1 VKIDDIDNIGEKPMK
16 LSYSISGISDRVL
29 YNPFVSE
36 VELLPLVGKG
46 AITEDNDRD
55 RIGFEEEESP
65 LPPEDHPTDSRNSVL
80 FGFFSALIVLGA
92 IGGVVA
98 SQVSQMS
105 RGIIRTVPSEYQKAA
120 RDFQAGGW

>member
-1 VKIDDIDNIGEKPMK
+1 MKIDDIDNIGEKPMK
-16 LSYSISGISDRVL
+16 LSYSISGISDQIL

-36 VELLPLVGKG
+36 VELLPPVGKG
-46 AITEDNDRD
+46 AIAEDGD
-55 RIGFEEEESP
+55 RIVFEEEESP
-65 LPPEDHPTDSRNSVL
+65 SILEDRPTESRNSVL